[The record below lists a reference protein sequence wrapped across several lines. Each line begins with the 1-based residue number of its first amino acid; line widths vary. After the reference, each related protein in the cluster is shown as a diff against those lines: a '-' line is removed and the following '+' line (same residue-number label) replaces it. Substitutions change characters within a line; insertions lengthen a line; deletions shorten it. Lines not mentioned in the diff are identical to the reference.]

1 MSTINSI
8 GIDSSLL
15 TNNLASA
22 AKQTSSVSNSTT
34 VASESSSA
42 NTANQDKVEISTRA
56 QKIQKLNEEFFSGPI
71 DQFTITQNF
80 IQRLEEY
87 GLITAEQASE
97 LAVNTEASD
106 SSESSTVGELSN
118 FIDSFTA
125 SVKTIDPNSSLIGVL
140 QQAKTVLD
148 DFNNPTEKSKNIN
161 IVQISRQ
168 IQSYIDSA
176 SEQLPETD
184 TKSLNEL
191 VSALDIANL
200 LTPGKNTTSQ
210 INSYLA
216 INNL

>member
-34 VASESSSA
+34 VASESSST

-71 DQFTITQNF
+71 AQFTITQNF
-80 IQRLEEY
+80 LQRLEEY

-125 SVKTIDPNSSLIGVL
+125 SVKTIDPNNSLIEVL

-176 SEQLPETD
+176 SKQLPETD
-184 TKSLNEL
+184 TKSLNQL

-200 LTPGKNTTSQ
+200 LTPGKNTTTQ

>member
-34 VASESSSA
+34 VASESSST

-71 DQFTITQNF
+71 AQFTITQNF
-80 IQRLEEY
+80 LQRLEEY

-125 SVKTIDPNSSLIGVL
+125 SVKTIDPNNSLIEVL

-161 IVQISRQ
+161 IVQIGRQ

-176 SEQLPETD
+176 SKQLPETD
-184 TKSLNEL
+184 TKSLNQL

-200 LTPGKNTTSQ
+200 LTPGKNTTTQ